1 MRSFSMDLR
10 ERIVA
15 ACASGETA
23 AAAAAA
29 AQRFGVCSR
38 TVQRY
43 VERSKRDALA
53 PTPKPGRPP
62 RLAREQ
68 EAAFVALV
76 DESPNRTLLGLQE
89 EWHKR
94 TGVFLPSST
103 LHGCLKRLGGRY
115 KKESHRRRA
124 L

>member
-1 MRSFSMDLR
+1 MDLR

-15 ACASGETA
+15 ACASGET
-23 AAAAAA
+23 AAAA

-68 EAAFVALV
+68 EAEFVALV
-76 DESPNRTLLGLQE
+76 EESPNRTLLGLQE
-89 EWHKR
+89 EWQKR
-94 TGVFLPSST
+94 SGKNAAGCFCLLRLCTTRSSAWE
-103 LHGCLKRLGGRY
+103 GAS
-115 KKESHRRRA
+115 KKESHRERA

>member
-23 AAAAAA
+23 ASA

-43 VERSKRDALA
+43 VERSRRDALV
-53 PTPKPGRPP
+53 PTPRPGRPP

-68 EAAFVALV
+68 EAEFVALV
-76 DESPNRTLLGLQE
+76 EESPNRTLLQLQE
-89 EWHKR
+89 EWQKR

-103 LHGCLKRLGGRY
+103 LHDALKRLGGRF
-115 KKESHRRRA
+115 KKRVASPPSVVK
-124 L
+124 

>member
-1 MRSFSMDLR
+1 MRAYSMDLR

-23 AAAAAA
+23 ASA

-43 VERSKRDALA
+43 VERAKRDALV

-62 RLAREQ
+62 RLAHEQ
-68 EAAFVALV
+68 EAAFLALLE
-76 DESPNRTLLGLQE
+76 ESPNWTLLGLQE

-94 TGVFLPSST
+94 SGVFLPSST
-103 LHGCLKRLGGRY
+103 LHDALKRLGGRF
-115 KKESHRRRA
+115 KKRVASLPNAVR
-124 L
+124 

>member
-1 MRSFSMDLR
+1 MRAFSMDLR

-23 AAAAAA
+23 AAV

-43 VERSKRDALA
+43 VERAKRDALV
-53 PTPKPGRPP
+53 PTPIPSRPP

-68 EAAFVALV
+68 
-76 DESPNRTLLGLQE
+76 
-89 EWHKR
+89 R
-94 TGVFLPSST
+94 TGI
-103 LHGCLKRLGGRY
+103 
-115 KKESHRRRA
+115 ESARKITA
-124 L
+124 P

>member
-1 MRSFSMDLR
+1 MRAFSMDLR

-23 AAAAAA
+23 ASA

-43 VERSKRDALA
+43 VERAKRDALV
-53 PTPKPGRPP
+53 PTPKSGRPP

-68 EAAFVALV
+68 EAAFLALL
-76 DESPNRTLLGLQE
+76 DESPNWTLLGLQA
-89 EWHKR
+89 EWQAR
-94 TGVFLPSST
+94 SGVFMPVST
-103 LHGCLKRLGGRY
+103 LHDCLKRLGGRF
-115 KKESHRRRA
+115 KKRVVSPPSAAR
-124 L
+124 